1 MLKFDVN
8 SLKQRLHLT
17 VLLSIVFILTS
28 ISATYYSDWLS
39 IKKDVYDSFDS
50 LSTQMETQLQN
61 NLHGIGELAK
71 EIGWTS

>member
-39 IKKDVYDSFDS
+39 IKTSMIPLIPFPPRWKPSCKII
-50 LSTQMETQLQN
+50 ST
-61 NLHGIGELAK
+61 A
-71 EIGWTS
+71 